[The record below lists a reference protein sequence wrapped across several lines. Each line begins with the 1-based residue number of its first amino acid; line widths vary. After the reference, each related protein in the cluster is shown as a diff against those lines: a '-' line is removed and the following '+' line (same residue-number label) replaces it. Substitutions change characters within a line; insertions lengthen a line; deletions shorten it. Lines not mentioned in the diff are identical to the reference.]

1 MLATLTLSFG
11 LILAT
16 TAAPPPESARTLWLV
31 QPLYPGQELI
41 VQKAEQ
47 ALEALLPA
55 QERGQ
60 QLIGRA
66 ELVSWLQG
74 RRGTTACVFGQEPCR
89 EPLEAWLS
97 SLGLETIV
105 LVRGGQ
111 DESGFRFSAVSLRP
125 ATGERSEASASHAVL
140 AKALTGALV
149 KVLSLSS
156 TLQAESTPK
165 GATLFANG
173 VKVGT
178 TPLSTQILPG
188 EHTFRFELESHLP
201 VEVVQEVG
209 ARTQLRLER
218 TLVKVPARL
227 TVLARP
233 AGTTIQVDGQQVGQ
247 DKVDQGIEPGSH
259 TVHLA
264 REGYLPFETS
274 VEVKPGETL
283 TLERDLEPTSWERFR
298 QQAQAEQESTYG
310 RSNAVELGYEHL
322 TPTELFSA
330 GGAGLYLSPL
340 SDRKWKDFVG
350 SNSLQL
356 SGVGVDFINTG
367 RNVGLLLAGLSYV
380 QSQGGAVLQVPYE
393 DAQQEPQLREYSV
406 RLFSLRA
413 LQPQVRMALWR
424 FTFLVQAGLELQ
436 VAALGDLRQLGPSE
450 EDIPLEA
457 ALGVDLRA
465 TGQLG
470 VRFNV
475 LEGLFLSGSFR
486 YGRSLLRDFN
496 YPAYGLRA
504 GVGYAF

>member
-1 MLATLTLSFG
+1 MLVPLTLS
-11 LILAT
+11 LSLALAT
-16 TAAPPPESARTLWLV
+16 SAAPPEEVRTLWLV

-47 ALEALLPA
+47 AIATLLPA
-55 QERGQ
+55 QERSQ

-74 RRGTTACVFGQEPCR
+74 RRGSTACVFGQEPCR
-89 EPLEAWLS
+89 EPLEAWLA

-125 ATGERSEASASHAVL
+125 ATGERGEASATHAVL
-140 AKALTGALV
+140 DTALTGALV

-156 TLQAESTPK
+156 TLQAESTPQ
-165 GATLFANG
+165 GATLFVDG

-178 TPLSTQILPG
+178 TPLSTQVLPG
-188 EHTFRFELESHLP
+188 EHTLRLELESHLP

-209 ARTQLRLER
+209 ARSQLRMER

-233 AGTTIQVDGQQVGQ
+233 AGTSIQVDGQPAGQ

-259 TVHLA
+259 TVQLA

-274 VEVKPGETL
+274 IEVKPGETL
-283 TLERDLEPTSWERFR
+283 TLERELEPTSWERFR
-298 QQAQAEQESTYG
+298 QQAEADQEATYQ
-310 RSNAVELGYEHL
+310 RSSSVEVGYEQL
-322 TPTELFSA
+322 TPSELFSA
-330 GGAGLYLSPL
+330 GGAGLYLAPL
-340 SDRKWKDFVG
+340 SDRRWKDFAG
-350 SNSLQL
+350 AGGLQL

-367 RNVGLLLAGLSYV
+367 RHVGLMLVGLSYL
-380 QSQGGAVLQVPYE
+380 QSQGGNVLSVPYE
-393 DAQQEPQLREYSV
+393 DPVEGSQVRDYSV
-406 RLFSLRA
+406 RLFTLRA

-424 FTFLVQAGLELQ
+424 FTFLLQAGVELQ
-436 VAALGDLRQLGPSE
+436 VAALGDLRQLRPSE
-450 EDIPLEA
+450 EELPLEA

-470 VRFNV
+470 VRFNMV
-475 LEGLFLSGSFR
+475 EGLFLSGSFR

-496 YPAYGLRA
+496 YPGYGFRA
-504 GVGYAF
+504 GVGYVF